1 MTTPS
6 SNGAHGR
13 LQLTDSAEP
22 WVDDPAEP
30 EQPALVLARDAG
42 PDEAGEDRPDRPACS
57 PGDVAADVVRR
68 AVAGDD
74 RAFATMVEHY
84 DPMLRELV
92 FHLLGDRDGMDE
104 VLQNAYLKAYR
115 ALPRLTAKTEPGPW
129 LYRIAYLA
137 TLAELRRRHRRP
149 DRPRAASGSQANG
162 RPPEDPPAQP
172 SPAVRQS
179 AFSRELAR
187 LPVDHRAALLL
198 ADRAGLPIVTICTVL
213 GLPEAG
219 ATKALTRARARLHA
233 ALDEDASE
241 SELDVQ

>member
-6 SNGAHGR
+6 SNGAHGP
-13 LQLTDSAEP
+13 LQLTDSTDP
-22 WVDDPAEP
+22 WVDHSAEP
-30 EQPALVLARDAG
+30 EQPALVLAPGTG
-42 PDEAGEDRPDRPACS
+42 PDEAGEDRPTDPPVP
-57 PGDVAADVVRR
+57 PGDVAPDVVRR

-74 RAFATMVEHY
+74 RAFATLVEHY

-104 VLQNAYLKAYR
+104 VLHNAYLKAYR

-149 DRPRAASGSQANG
+149 DRPRAASGPQANG
-162 RPPEDPPAQP
+162 QQPEDPSAPAARP
-172 SPAVRQS
+172 S
-179 AFSRELAR
+179 AFTRELAR
-187 LPVDHRAALLL
+187 LPVDHRAAVLL
-198 ADRAGLPIVTICTVL
+198 ADRAGLPIATVCTVL